1 MAPLRS
7 LLAAGLLFLS
17 AADAHFE
24 LNQPKSLEGDNMNER
39 LQTSGPCGGGVPDL
53 SKNTAT
59 DFHVDGDAV
68 SLLLG
73 HPQANFLIRGT
84 LDDKAAG
91 NWTQLFPIVQQSGRG
106 DFCEPAV
113 RAPREWAGKKGFIGI
128 ACAAPDGMLFQCAAV
143 NFVAGAADE
152 VPSSCT
158 NGTSVSIS
166 FTEDESL
173 TALLD
178 DGSTKTPS
186 SSAGSPSPST
196 SEGAAPSAKMGS
208 GSLPVGAVAATVV
221 MLLAGTAL
229 L

>member
-1 MAPLRS
+1 MASLRS
-7 LLAAGLLFLS
+7 LFAAGLLFLS
-17 AADAHFE
+17 AANAHFE
-24 LNQPKSLEGDNMNER
+24 LNQPTPLEGDKMDES
-39 LQTSGPCGGGVPDL
+39 LESSGPCGGGVPDL

-68 SLLLG
+68 SLLLA
-73 HPQANFLIRGT
+73 HPQANYLIRGT

-106 DFCEPAV
+106 DFCEPSV
-113 RAPREWAGKKGFIGI
+113 KAPKEWAGKKGFIGI

-143 NFVAGAADE
+143 NFVSGAADE

-166 FTEDESL
+166 FTDDASL
-173 TALLD
+173 SALLD
-178 DGSTKTPS
+178 DSSTSTPTS
-186 SSAGSPSPST
+186 TAGSPSQST
-196 SEGAAPSAKMGS
+196 SGSAAPSSKVGS
-208 GSLPVGAVAATVV
+208 GSLPIGAFAATVV
-221 MLLAGTAL
+221 MLLVGTAL